1 MKFRLIVLMTLMA
14 CGCSAENA
22 QRLPT
27 APSSPSTTTAPNPTP
42 APNSTAVYG
51 FVLKSSGLCIEG
63 ATVQIVRGQASS
75 QSITQITPCD
85 AWSYGNGF
93 TFENLTAGVEV
104 TIRASATGYVT
115 KEVTVFP
122 SAAFIPIVLARVLQ

>member
-1 MKFRLIVLMTLMA
+1 MDAPRKTLNVCRLLLVP
-14 CGCSAENA
+14 
-22 QRLPT
+22 LPR
-27 APSSPSTTTAPNPTP
+27 PPHPTRP
-42 APNSTAVYG
+42 PHPIRTAVYG
-51 FVLKSSGLCIEG
+51 FVVESSGLCIEG

-85 AWSYGNGF
+85 AWGYGNGF
-93 TFENLTAGVEV
+93 TFENLSAGVEV

-122 SAAFIPIVLARVLQ
+122 SAGWKVIVLARVQ